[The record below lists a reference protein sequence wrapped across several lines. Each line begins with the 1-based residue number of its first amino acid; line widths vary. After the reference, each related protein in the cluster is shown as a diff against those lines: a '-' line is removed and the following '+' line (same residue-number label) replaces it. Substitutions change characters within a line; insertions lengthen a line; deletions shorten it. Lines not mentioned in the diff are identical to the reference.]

1 MKYVYPIILTP
12 ADEGGYTVEVPDLHI
27 GTQGESVAECM
38 DMARDAIGLWGI
50 CREDA
55 GEEIPAAATFSPAH
69 AKNEIVVTVDI
80 DFAAYRR
87 VNDMRSVRRNVTLPN
102 YLNELGMK
110 AGLNFSQIL
119 QEGLKKRLAL
129 DS

>member
-1 MKYVYPIILTP
+1 MKYVYSIILTP
-12 ADEGGYTVEVPDLHI
+12 ADEGGYTVDVPDLHI
-27 GTQGESVAECM
+27 GTQGETVTECM

-55 GEEIPAAATFSPAH
+55 GQEIPVAATFSPEH
-69 AKNEIVVTVDI
+69 KKNEIVITVDI

-87 VNDMRSVRRNVTLPN
+87 ANDMRSVRRNVTIPN
-102 YLNELGMK
+102 YLNELGVK

-119 QEGLKKRLAL
+119 
-129 DS
+129 